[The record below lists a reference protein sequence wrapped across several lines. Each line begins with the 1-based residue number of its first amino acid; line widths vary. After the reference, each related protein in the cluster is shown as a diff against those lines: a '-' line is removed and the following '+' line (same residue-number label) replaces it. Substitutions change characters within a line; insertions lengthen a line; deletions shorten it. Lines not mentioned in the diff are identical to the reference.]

1 MAKLPADTLFLSVRE
16 LGEKLRRREVTS
28 SALTELALDRLSTI
42 GKDLNAVA
50 TLTPERARAEAKRAD
65 ADLERGN
72 DKGPLHGIPY
82 GAKDLLDTA
91 GIRTTWGA
99 KPFEHRVPDSD
110 ATVVARLKDAGAVL
124 CAKLS
129 MAELAGG
136 LGYHVGNASLQGPMR
151 NPWNRERWAGGSS
164 SGSGAAVAAGLV
176 PYAIGTETW
185 GSILC
190 PSNFC
195 GVTGLRPTF
204 GRVSRHGAM
213 ALSWTL
219 DKIGPIGRTLD
230 DDRLVLD
237 AIAGPDP
244 LDAASANMKLS
255 WRGADRGGNLKGL
268 RAALIP
274 SDFAKNGD
282 AETGV
287 LFDRA
292 LATLRAAGL
301 TIEEAKLPDLPYEA
315 AAIVALQAEVIS
327 AFGDLYQTGDVRKLV
342 DERAPVQAEVARA
355 ITGTDYVHTL
365 RLRLVMQRAMNQ
377 FFEGYDLIVAP
388 GFLKVAPGVTVD
400 MDTYFSGSDPVGG
413 MGNLTGVPMAA
424 LPMGLGKDK
433 LPVGFQLVA
442 PAFDEAILLRV
453 GMEYQRRTNWHRAR
467 PAV

>member
-1 MAKLPADTLFLSVRE
+1 MARVPDDVLFLSVRE
-16 LGEKLRRREVTS
+16 LGRMLRRREVTS
-28 SALTELALDRLSTI
+28 VALTELALERLSTI

-50 TLTPERARAEAKRAD
+50 TLTAERARTQARRAD
-65 ADLERGN
+65 AELERGK
-72 DKGPLHGIPY
+72 DRGPLHGIPY

-99 KPFEHRVPDSD
+99 KPFEKRVPDHD
-110 ATVVARLKDAGAVL
+110 ATVITKLEDAGAVL

-136 LGYHVGNASLQGPMR
+136 LGYHVGNSSLQGPMR
-151 NPWNRERWAGGSS
+151 NPWNRELWAGGSS
-164 SGSGAAVAAGLV
+164 SGSGAAVAGGLV
-176 PYAIGTETW
+176 PFAIGTETW

-190 PSNFC
+190 PANFC

-219 DKIGPIGRTLD
+219 DKLGPLGRTLD
-230 DDRLVLD
+230 DTRLVLD

-244 LDAASANMKLS
+244 LDAASADVRLS
-255 WRGADRGGNLKGL
+255 WRGADKGSLKGL
-268 RAALIP
+268 KAALIP

-287 LFDRA
+287 AFERA

-301 TIEEAKLPDLPYEA
+301 AIEEARLPDLPYEA

-327 AFGDLYQTGDVRKLV
+327 AFGELYTSGGVRLLV

-355 ITGTDYVHTL
+355 ITGTDYVHAL
-365 RLRLVMQRAMNQ
+365 RLRLVMQRAMNR
-377 FFEGYDLIVAP
+377 FFEQYDLIVAP
-388 GFLKVAPGVTVD
+388 GFLKIAPGVMLD
-400 MDTYFSGSDPVGG
+400 MDTYFAGSDPVGG
-413 MGNLTGVPMAA
+413 MGNMTGVPMAA
-424 LPMGLGKDK
+424 LPMGPGKDK
-433 LPVGFQLVA
+433 MPVGFQLVA
-442 PAFDEAILLRV
+442 PAFDEALLLKV
-453 GMEYQRRTNWHRAR
+453 GNEYQRRTEWHLAR
-467 PAV
+467 PPLV

>member
-65 ADLERGN
+65 AELERGN

-424 LPMGLGKDK
+424 LPMGVGKDK

-442 PAFDEAILLRV
+442 PAFDEALLLRV

>member
-1 MAKLPADTLFLSVRE
+1 MAKLSADTLFLSVRE
-16 LGEKLRRREVTS
+16 LGEKLRRREFTS

-72 DKGPLHGIPY
+72 DRGPLHGIPY

-99 KPFEHRVPDSD
+99 KPFEQRVPDSD

-164 SGSGAAVAAGLV
+164 SGSGASVAAGLV

-219 DKIGPIGRTLD
+219 DKIGPIARSLD

-244 LDAASANMKLS
+244 LDAASANMKVS

-282 AETGV
+282 PETGAA
-287 LFDRA
+287 FDHA
-292 LATLRAAGL
+292 LAMLRAAGL

-315 AAIVALQAEVIS
+315 AAIVALQAEVIA

-342 DERAPVQAEVARA
+342 DERAPIQAEVARA
-355 ITGTDYVHTL
+355 ITGTDYVHAL

-388 GFLKVAPGVTVD
+388 GFLKVAPGVTAD

-467 PAV
+467 PLA